1 MRRPTQTASSGP
13 PPKPPRSP
21 RSSLTRRFTGVP
33 GLSATVRAELL
44 RLAKWPTT
52 WIITGVWLALDLTFG
67 YVIGYLQYRSAA
79 DSGDRSAAM
88 LLAELNLDAVPQA
101 LTSGLPMFG
110 GALVLVMGALATG
123 SGYGWGT
130 WKTVFS
136 QGPGRRTALSGT
148 TVALG
153 LWLACLVLL
162 TLVLDVGA
170 STITMAIIGEPV
182 AWPTVLAVLQGVGA
196 ALLIAAMW
204 TAGGALVGVLARGP
218 ALSVGLGLVWAL
230 VVENLLR
237 AVASALGPLE
247 VVTDHL
253 PGTAAGSLAG
263 ALGSTPV
270 GTEGGTPGV
279 LTTLSGTS
287 ATVVLSA
294 YVVGFVAALLIVVS
308 RRDA

>member
-1 MRRPTQTASSGP
+1 MSHTTVTPH
-13 PPKPPRSP
+13 RST
-21 RSSLTRRFTGVP
+21 LTPHGRLGVA
-33 GLSATVRAELL
+33 GAIRAELL

-52 WIITGVWLALDLTFG
+52 WIISGVWLALDLTFG

-79 DSGDRSAAM
+79 NSGERSAPV
-88 LLAELNLDAVPQA
+88 LLAQLNLDAVPQA

-148 TVALG
+148 AVALG
-153 LWLACLVLL
+153 LWLVCLVLL
-162 TLVLDVGA
+162 TLVLDLAA
-170 STITMAIIGEPV
+170 SAVTMTIIGDPLT
-182 AWPTVLAVLQGVGA
+182 WPTAPALAQGVGA

-204 TAGGALVGVLARGP
+204 TAGGALVGVLARSP

-270 GTEGGTPGV
+270 SSAGGTPGV

-287 ATVVLSA
+287 ATVVLFA
-294 YVVGFVAALLIVVS
+294 YVVVFLAALLTVVS

>member
-1 MRRPTQTASSGP
+1 MNSTHRPSAV
-13 PPKPPRSP
+13 
-21 RSSLTRRFTGVP
+21 TG
-33 GLSATVRAELL
+33 SVRAELL

-79 DSGDRSAAM
+79 DAGERSAAA
-88 LLAELNLDAVPQA
+88 LLAELNVDAVPQA

-148 TVALG
+148 AVALG
-153 LWLACLVLL
+153 LWLVALVLL
-162 TLVLDVGA
+162 TLVLDLGA
-170 STITMAIIGEPV
+170 SAVTMAIIGQPLV
-182 AWPTVLAVLQGVGA
+182 WPTLLALAQGVGA

-204 TAGGALVGVLARGP
+204 CTGGALIGVLARSP

-253 PGTAAGSLAG
+253 PGTAAGSMAG
-263 ALGSTPV
+263 ALGSAPV
-270 GTEGGTPGV
+270 SSQGGTPGV

-287 ATVVLSA
+287 ATVALLA
-294 YVVGFVAALLIVVS
+294 YVLVFLAALFTVVS